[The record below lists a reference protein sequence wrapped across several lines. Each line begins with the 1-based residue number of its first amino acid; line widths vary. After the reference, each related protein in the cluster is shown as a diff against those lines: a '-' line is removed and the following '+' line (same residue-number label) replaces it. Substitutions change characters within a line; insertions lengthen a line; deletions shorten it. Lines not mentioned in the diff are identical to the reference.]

1 MPSIQKKTEKV
12 LDTAN
17 IFIKTYSIF
26 LEQQCIFSK
35 LLTYDYKSNNPSLS
49 VAENMFIIFVD
60 AFSKIQ

>member
-1 MPSIQKKTEKV
+1 MPSIQKKMEKV

-35 LLTYDYKSNNPSLS
+35 LLTYDYKSNNPFLS
-49 VAENMFIIFVD
+49 VAEDMFIIFVN
-60 AFSKIQ
+60 AFPKI